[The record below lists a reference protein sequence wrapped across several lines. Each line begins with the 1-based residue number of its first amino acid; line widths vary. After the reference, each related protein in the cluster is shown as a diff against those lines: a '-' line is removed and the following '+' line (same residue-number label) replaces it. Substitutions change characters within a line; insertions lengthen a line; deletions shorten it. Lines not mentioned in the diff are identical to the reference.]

1 MNVPVAPEA
10 PSRWFGAIKN
20 PMLFDA
26 FAIFAAF
33 LTVSFAPASIE
44 RWCVLGFIAA
54 VTIWLNGVALVRPR
68 FLAYGAS
75 EYLAESKLQH
85 ERRMAQIE

>member
-10 PSRWFGAIKN
+10 LSRWFEAITN

-26 FAIFAAF
+26 FAIFIAF

-54 VTIWLNGVALVRPR
+54 VTIWLNVASLIWPR
-68 FLAYGAS
+68 FVAYGAS
-75 EYLAESKLQH
+75 ELLSESKLQH
-85 ERRMAQIE
+85 DRRMARIE